1 MSKKIISIDQGT
13 TSSRAVIFSDKGD
26 LIGFEQMEFTQHF
39 PNDGWV
45 EHDPEE
51 IWQSVVTVLK
61 KSIKRFDLTASDIA
75 SIGITNQRETVVL
88 WDKKTGKPIYNAIV
102 WQDRRTSDF
111 CESLKDEQDLI
122 QRKTGLTVDPYFSA
136 SKVNWILD
144 QVKGARKRAEKGES
158 YLERLTLF

>member
-13 TSSRAVIFSDKGD
+13 TSTRAVVFSDKGE
-26 LIGFEQMEFTQHF
+26 LIGFEQKEFAQIF

-45 EHDPEE
+45 EHNPEE
-51 IWQSVVTVLK
+51 IWQSVVQVLNE
-61 KSIKRFDLTASDIA
+61 SIKRFNLITSDIA
-75 SIGITNQRETVVL
+75 SIGITNQRETVVI
-88 WDKKTGKPIYNAIV
+88 WEKKTGKPIYNAIV

-111 CESLKDEQDLI
+111 CDSLKDSQDLI

-144 QVKGARKRAEKGES
+144 KVKGARQRAENGE
-158 YLERLTLF
+158 LLFV